1 MLSRLV
7 WQADRGGV
15 LYLCVLCWVGFFLFF
30 FSFFFLRDLGLI
42 IQPVSTLIAPAAC
55 LADFTRGQSS

>member
-15 LYLCVLCWVGFFLFF
+15 LYLCVLCWVGFFL
-30 FSFFFLRDLGLI
+30 FFFLRDLGLI